1 MKLRNKTV
9 QWTIDSMSIPCKM
22 MTPVILYSRKERDL
36 KYVVRQGL
44 SPYPHPSRSGQGEQL
59 PWRPSGKAGLSAAA
73 GEGGLGKVLPKLPS
87 GRTEDALDGGGRSLW
102 QHSPWG
108 HWTLPTRSTILKRK
122 QGGVSHSYAQE
133 GIMGGRAMGPIGGS
147 SCFLYSGTHTWYL

>member
-1 MKLRNKTV
+1 MNYRLNVNPLQNDDTHNSGLQEGAGPKICCQAVL
-9 QWTIDSMSIPCKM
+9 I
-22 MTPVILYSRKERDL
+22 
-36 KYVVRQGL
+36 L

-73 GEGGLGKVLPKLPS
+73 GEGGFGKVLPKLLS
-87 GRTEDALDGGGRSLW
+87 GRTEDALDGGGMSLW

-108 HWTLPTRSTILKRK
+108 HWTLTTRSTILKRK

-133 GIMGGRAMGPIGGS
+133 GIMGGCAMGPIGGS
-147 SCFLYSGTHTWYL
+147 SCFHYSGTHTWYL